1 MTDNFIIVFR
11 NNARFSIGYLGADGP
26 IRIKHFSHSKKN
38 AWCVIL
44 KQTGLKFSSLCKLK
58 IYSINDNKQNKVKNL
73 VRRNK
78 ISIFYK
84 KMDPSE
90 LRMNLASL
98 QRIDPYIAQIL
109 MASSQ
114 VWNTLFLLLSKVS
127 SKISIW
133 LLSYCEILIL
143 TISQWKLYTFAYF
156 IKVIYEAVMPEKFG
170 RSVNPIPTGEVRLS
184 PPITAGTPNVF
195 HLPASLWGIKRDN

>member
-1 MTDNFIIVFR
+1 MTAIFIIVFR

-26 IRIKHFSHSKKN
+26 IRIKHLSHSKKN
-38 AWCVIL
+38 AWYVIL
-44 KQTGLKFSSLCKLK
+44 KETLMKSPSLCKLK

-143 TISQWKLYTFAYF
+143 KISQWKL
-156 IKVIYEAVMPEKFG
+156 
-170 RSVNPIPTGEVRLS
+170 
-184 PPITAGTPNVF
+184 
-195 HLPASLWGIKRDN
+195 

>member
-1 MTDNFIIVFR
+1 MVCYLKRDWNEIS
-11 NNARFSIGYLGADGP
+11 FSLQA
-26 IRIKHFSHSKKN
+26 
-38 AWCVIL
+38 
-44 KQTGLKFSSLCKLK
+44 
-58 IYSINDNKQNKVKNL
+58 KNL
-73 VRRNK
+73 QYQWQQTKQSQKPCELRNK

-114 VWNTLFLLLSKVS
+114 VRNALFLSSSKVS

-143 TISQWKLYTFAYF
+143 TISQWKVYAYHQS
-156 IKVIYEAVMPEKFG
+156 K
-170 RSVNPIPTGEVRLS
+170 
-184 PPITAGTPNVF
+184 
-195 HLPASLWGIKRDN
+195 LWGIKRDNFLSVAQMKESVYVKFNY

>member
-1 MTDNFIIVFR
+1 MVCYLKRDWNEIS
-11 NNARFSIGYLGADGP
+11 FSLQA
-26 IRIKHFSHSKKN
+26 
-38 AWCVIL
+38 
-44 KQTGLKFSSLCKLK
+44 
-58 IYSINDNKQNKVKNL
+58 KNL
-73 VRRNK
+73 QYQWQQTKQSQKPCELRNK

-114 VWNTLFLLLSKVS
+114 VRNALFLSSSKVS

-143 TISQWKLYTFAYF
+143 TISQWKVYAYHQ
-156 IKVIYEAVMPEKFG
+156 IK
-170 RSVNPIPTGEVRLS
+170 
-184 PPITAGTPNVF
+184 
-195 HLPASLWGIKRDN
+195 LWGIKRDNFLSVAQMKESEYVKFNY

>member
-1 MTDNFIIVFR
+1 MVCYLKTDWTEIL
-11 NNARFSIGYLGADGP
+11 FSLQA
-26 IRIKHFSHSKKN
+26 
-38 AWCVIL
+38 
-44 KQTGLKFSSLCKLK
+44 
-58 IYSINDNKQNKVKNL
+58 KNL
-73 VRRNK
+73 QYQWQQTKQSQKPCELRNK

>member
-1 MTDNFIIVFR
+1 MVRYLKRDFI
-11 NNARFSIGYLGADGP
+11 
-26 IRIKHFSHSKKN
+26 
-38 AWCVIL
+38 
-44 KQTGLKFSSLCKLK
+44 K
-58 IYSINDNKQNKVKNL
+58 IPFCLQAKNL
-73 VRRNK
+73 QYQWQQTKQSQKPCELRNK

-114 VWNTLFLLLSKVS
+114 VWNTLFLLS

-143 TISQWKLYTFAYF
+143 KISQWKVYAYLQS
-156 IKVIYEAVMPEKFG
+156 K
-170 RSVNPIPTGEVRLS
+170 
-184 PPITAGTPNVF
+184 
-195 HLPASLWGIKRDN
+195 LWGIKRDDFFIVAQIKESVYVKYSY

>member
-1 MTDNFIIVFR
+1 MVCYLKRDWTEIS
-11 NNARFSIGYLGADGP
+11 FSLQA
-26 IRIKHFSHSKKN
+26 
-38 AWCVIL
+38 
-44 KQTGLKFSSLCKLK
+44 
-58 IYSINDNKQNKVKNL
+58 KNL
-73 VRRNK
+73 QYQWQQTKQSQKPCELRNK

-143 TISQWKLYTFAYF
+143 KISQWKVYAYLQS
-156 IKVIYEAVMPEKFG
+156 K
-170 RSVNPIPTGEVRLS
+170 
-184 PPITAGTPNVF
+184 
-195 HLPASLWGIKRDN
+195 LWGIKRDDFFIVAQIKESVYVKYSY

>member
-1 MTDNFIIVFR
+1 MVRYLKRDFI
-11 NNARFSIGYLGADGP
+11 
-26 IRIKHFSHSKKN
+26 
-38 AWCVIL
+38 
-44 KQTGLKFSSLCKLK
+44 K
-58 IYSINDNKQNKVKNL
+58 IPFCLQAKNL
-73 VRRNK
+73 QYQWQQTKQSQKPCELRNK

-114 VWNTLFLLLSKVS
+114 VWNTLFLLS

-143 TISQWKLYTFAYF
+143 TISQWKVYAYHQS
-156 IKVIYEAVMPEKFG
+156 K
-170 RSVNPIPTGEVRLS
+170 
-184 PPITAGTPNVF
+184 
-195 HLPASLWGIKRDN
+195 LWGIKRDDFLDVAQMKESLYVKLNY